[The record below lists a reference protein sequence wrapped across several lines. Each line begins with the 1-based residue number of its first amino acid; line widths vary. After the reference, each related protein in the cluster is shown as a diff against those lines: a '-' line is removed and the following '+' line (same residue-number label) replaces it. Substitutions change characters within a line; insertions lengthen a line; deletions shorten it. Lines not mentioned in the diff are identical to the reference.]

1 MSKADISPS
10 ATRKELPTGV
20 RVLLRILCVLLSICL
35 CASLLATALILD
47 FRLVTSKD
55 TTREIAGCFLSAPPQ
70 YHHAPMTAA
79 VGGRSTAQ
87 SSDSNA
93 QTQEKLVGWL
103 YNTLKEQ
110 HGEELLV
117 TQEQMQTFL
126 DQSTTKDYLTEKIA
140 SYMDDFINGTDTTSI
155 TADELNWLIE
165 ENNAAIEGQLGV
177 KMDDAA
183 WEQVLSFAN
192 EMNIGEVIR
201 TEVID
206 NLENLTIP
214 GGSPLFPGN
223 APLQPDGM
231 NSAQGGSYTVG
242 ALMADLRMLT
252 STTALIISIVINV
265 LLIVALFFVNRM
277 RLIGTLCCVGIPMT
291 LMGGLL
297 TLATGALNLIPSL
310 LPDGLGNP
318 VAVLARTMAPVH
330 YAMLGLGIAAL
341 IGAIVAK
348 ALRKSP
354 ATPGNS

>member
-1 MSKADISPS
+1 
-10 ATRKELPTGV
+10 
-20 RVLLRILCVLLSICL
+20 
-35 CASLLATALILD
+35 
-47 FRLVTSKD
+47 
-55 TTREIAGCFLSAPPQ
+55 
-70 YHHAPMTAA
+70 MTAA

-93 QTQEKLVGWL
+93 QTQEELVGWL

-110 HGEELLV
+110 HGDELQV

-155 TADELNWLIE
+155 TAEELEWLID

-177 KMDDAA
+177 QMDDAA
-183 WEQVLSFAN
+183 RQQVLTFA
-192 EMNIGEVIR
+192 EEINIGEVIR
-201 TEVID
+201 AEVIEKV
-206 NLENLTIP
+206 ENITIT
-214 GGSPLFPGN
+214 SN
-223 APLQPDGM
+223 TATQTD
-231 NSAQGGSYTVG
+231 YTVG
-242 ALMADLRMLT
+242 ALMVDLRTYT
-252 STTALIISIVINV
+252 STTAFIISIVIN
-265 LLIVALFFVNRM
+265 LLLMVALFFCNRM
-277 RLIGTLCCVGIPMT
+277 RLSGTLCCVGIPMT
-291 LMGGLL
+291 LIGGLL

-330 YAMLGLGIAAL
+330 YTILGLGIAAL